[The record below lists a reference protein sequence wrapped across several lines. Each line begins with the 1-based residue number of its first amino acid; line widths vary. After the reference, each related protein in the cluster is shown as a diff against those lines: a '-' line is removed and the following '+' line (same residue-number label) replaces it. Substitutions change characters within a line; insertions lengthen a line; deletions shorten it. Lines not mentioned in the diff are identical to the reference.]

1 MHGGRKTRRST
12 RVMHGGAATLANL
25 YTAQAAINK
34 AIDSLSGVG
43 YPDATA
49 VAPQADTTLPA
60 DTTTTTTNASQTG
73 GKTKNS
79 KRGGGMK
86 NPDKAVSA
94 ILEKYEA
101 YYVEVPVA
109 VQREQ
114 MALSKMSEAM
124 VSGKVEGEGASL
136 DQFLKAQPDTK
147 TVINGGFFYFAKME
161 ETYGMGPPKGKVI
174 GDGIGLFKIREYSSA
189 ETEATADISIPQV
202 LPGSFRIGWLV
213 QTRRGEPFE
222 LRPNRPQEAPPSFA
236 DHKYILTCSP
246 VLIDEGKRTPLPTT
260 QGEKMGTKGPPGHLG
275 HLVQPNQRS
284 MIGQRADGTIL
295 LVSTQ
300 RKIVFEEMQEVME
313 ALGSK
318 VALGLDGGGS
328 TFLWNDGKLR
338 VQGDGDRLVGNAIVV
353 FEK

>member
-1 MHGGRKTRRST
+1 MR
-12 RVMHGGAATLANL
+12 GGAVTLANL

-34 AIDSLSGVG
+34 AIDSLSGIDNQNANVVITKAKTI
-43 YPDATA
+43 Y
-49 VAPQADTTLPA
+49 TTLPH
-60 DTTTTTTNASQTG
+60 DTTSDASQTG
-73 GKTKNS
+73 GNTRNS

-86 NPDKAVSA
+86 GPTVSA
-94 ILEKYEA
+94 ILAKYEA
-101 YYVEVPVA
+101 YCVEVPVET
-109 VQREQ
+109 QRER

-124 VSGKVEGEGASL
+124 VSGEVHGEGASL
-136 DQFLKAQPDTK
+136 DQFLKAQPDAK

-174 GDGIGLFKIREYSSA
+174 G
-189 ETEATADISIPQV
+189 
-202 LPGSFRIGWLV
+202 
-213 QTRRGEPFE
+213 
-222 LRPNRPQEAPPSFA
+222 EAPPSFA
-236 DHKYILTCSP
+236 DHKYILTWSP
-246 VLIDEGKRTPLPTT
+246 VLMDEGKRTPLPMT
-260 QGEKMGTKGPPGHLG
+260 QGEKTGVKGPPGHLG

-328 TFLWNDGKLR
+328 TFLWDEGKLR